1 LSPDA
6 TTATSLD
13 FEAIGAVDPSGILG
27 DVLDLPE
34 HLRDAAWRVDSA
46 QIPAFER
53 CDGLIVAG
61 MGGSAIGGT
70 LARAILGDQTSLP
83 FATTRDYEL
92 PSWVTPNTL
101 VLCAS
106 YSGDTEETL
115 AVYEAAGVLG
125 APRLVVTTG
134 GRLGEAARA
143 DSVPVVPVPGGFQ
156 PRAAVAY
163 MVVAALEAAAL
174 AGAGPKLRTELDVAG
189 EHLNALVREWGPDSP
204 DDSLAK
210 TLARALHDTIPV
222 LSGAQLTAP
231 VAYRW
236 KCQINENAKVPA
248 FSHELPELDHNE
260 LVGWE
265 AAESVGRFSAVFL
278 DDCDLH
284 PRLRRRIEL
293 TRELVEPHADSTHV
307 VETRGSTRLERA
319 LSLVLLGDL
328 TSLYLATLRGVD
340 PAPVAIITKLKGALA
355 QD

>member
-1 LSPDA
+1 LTPDA
-6 TTATSLD
+6 TSETALD
-13 FEAIGAVDPSGILG
+13 FEAIGAIDPSGILG

-46 QIPAFER
+46 QIEAPDR

-61 MGGSAIGGT
+61 MGGSAIGGV

-106 YSGDTEETL
+106 YSGSTEETL

-134 GRLGEAARA
+134 GRLGDSARA
-143 DSVPVVPVPGGFQ
+143 DGVPVIPVPGGFQ

-163 MVVAALEAAAL
+163 MVVAALEAAAM
-174 AGAGPKLRTELDVAG
+174 AGAGPRLRTDLDVAG
-189 EHLNALVREWGPDSP
+189 EHLQALVREWGPDSP
-204 DDSLAK
+204 PDSLAK
-210 TLARALHDTIPV
+210 SLARGIHETIPV
-222 LSGAQLTAP
+222 LAGAQLTAP

-260 LVGWE
+260 LVGWD
-265 AAESVGRFSAVFL
+265 AAETVGRFSAVFL

-293 TRELVEPHADSTHV
+293 TRELVEPHAEFTQV
-307 VETRGSTRLERA
+307 VESRGATRVERA
-319 LSLVLLGDL
+319 MSLVLLGDL
-328 TSLYLATLRGVD
+328 VSLYLATLRGVD
-340 PAPVAIITKLKGALA
+340 PAPVEIITSLKDSLA
-355 QD
+355 AE